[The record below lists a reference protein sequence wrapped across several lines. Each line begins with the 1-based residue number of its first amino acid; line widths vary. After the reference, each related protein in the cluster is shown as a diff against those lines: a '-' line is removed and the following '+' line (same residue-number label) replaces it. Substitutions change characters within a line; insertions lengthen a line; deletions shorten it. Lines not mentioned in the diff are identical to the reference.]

1 LTLLLNLL
9 KVLGLDI
16 PARVAELKARIE
28 QRVEDAADQ
37 AVHVVQDI
45 AVTVALVCCAA
56 ITALAAIAVGL
67 VALARWV
74 ADLYG
79 PFAGL
84 AAVGGLLLLVTV
96 ILAVVAVR
104 RPRSA
109 RRVKSPAEVLQ
120 SAAKRSA
127 TYADAARRLH
137 AAQAEPADAGG
148 LTSAAA
154 STPQGGAGSSMGDFG
169 KLIGFLLPLLISAAP
184 ASGGGLMGTLSAAWR
199 SGAHR
204 AAGETLEGA
213 AKMVREGDRTNLLAA
228 VGAAVL
234 FGWLVSGRTFS
245 WASRGTDNRSGTM
258 ERQKNEFGLGAE
270 GASASAG
277 GQMKD
282 WQRSGAEALSRGKEA
297 ASAAGASAAGAE
309 AASSGASAVQSLRSE
324 IKNIQDMVTRLA
336 AQSGREAV
344 DSARHAA
351 AAATERVGDVA
362 GDLARSSADAAAAAT
377 DRAKSVTGELEGMA
391 RRNPMG
397 VIAGAVVIG
406 VLIGVFGRRS

>member
-1 LTLLLNLL
+1 MTLLLNLL
-9 KVLGLDI
+9 KVFGLDI

-137 AAQAEPADAGG
+137 AAQAEPAHAGG

-245 WASRGTDNRSGTM
+245 WASRGTDNRSRTM

-270 GASASAG
+270 SASASAG

-297 ASAAGASAAGAE
+297 ASAAGAE

-336 AQSGREAV
+336 AQSGRDAV

-351 AAATERVGDVA
+351 AAAAERVGDVA

>member
-1 LTLLLNLL
+1 MTLLLNLL
-9 KVLGLDI
+9 KAFGLDI

-84 AAVGGLLLLVTV
+84 AAVGGILLLVTV

-137 AAQAEPADAGG
+137 AAQAEPAQAGG
-148 LTSAAA
+148 LTSPAA

-297 ASAAGASAAGAE
+297 ASAAGAE

-351 AAATERVGDVA
+351 AAAAERVGDVA

-377 DRAKSVTGELEGMA
+377 DRAKSVAGELEGMA

>member
-1 LTLLLNLL
+1 
-9 KVLGLDI
+9 
-16 PARVAELKARIE
+16 
-28 QRVEDAADQ
+28 
-37 AVHVVQDI
+37 VHVVQDI
-45 AVTVALVCCAA
+45 VVTAALVCCAA

-84 AAVGGLLLLVTV
+84 AAVGGLLLLATV
-96 ILAVVAVR
+96 ILAVVAVT

-127 TYADAARRLH
+127 TYADAARGLH
-137 AAQAEPADAGG
+137 AAQAEPAQAGG
-148 LTSAAA
+148 RTSAAA
-154 STPQGGAGSSMGDFG
+154 STPRGGAGSSVGDFG

-213 AKMVREGDRTNLLAA
+213 AKMVREGDRTNLLAV

-245 WASRGTDNRSGTM
+245 WASRGTDNRSRTM

-270 GASASAG
+270 SASASAG

-282 WQRSGAEALSRGKEA
+282 WQRSGAEALSRGKDT
-297 ASAAGASAAGAE
+297 ASAAGAAGAE
-309 AASSGASAVQSLRSE
+309 AASSAASAVQSLRGE

-344 DSARHAA
+344 DSARNAA
-351 AAATERVGDVA
+351 AAAAERVGDVA

-377 DRAKSVTGELEGMA
+377 DRAKSFAGDLEGMA

>member
-1 LTLLLNLL
+1 MMLFLNLL
-9 KVLGLDI
+9 KAFGLDI

-84 AAVGGLLLLVTV
+84 AAVGGILLLVTV

-109 RRVKSPAEVLQ
+109 RREVLQ

-137 AAQAEPADAGG
+137 AAQAEPAQAGG
-148 LTSAAA
+148 LTSPAA

-297 ASAAGASAAGAE
+297 ASAAGAE

-351 AAATERVGDVA
+351 AAAAERVGDVA

-377 DRAKSVTGELEGMA
+377 DRAKSVAGELEGMA
-391 RRNPMG
+391 RRNPLG

>member
-9 KVLGLDI
+9 KAFGLDI

-37 AVHVVQDI
+37 AVHVVQDV

-84 AAVGGLLLLVTV
+84 AAVGGILLLVTV

-109 RRVKSPAEVLQ
+109 RREVLQ

-137 AAQAEPADAGG
+137 AAQAEPAQAGG

-297 ASAAGASAAGAE
+297 ASAAGAE

-351 AAATERVGDVA
+351 AAAAERVGDVA

-377 DRAKSVTGELEGMA
+377 DRAKSVAGELEGMA

>member
-1 LTLLLNLL
+1 MFLLNLL
-9 KVLGLDI
+9 KAFGLDI
-16 PARVAELKARIE
+16 PARLAELRVRVE
-28 QRVEDAADQ
+28 QRVEDAANQ
-37 AVHVVQDI
+37 AMRVVRDI
-45 AVTVALVCCAA
+45 VVTLALICCAA

-96 ILAVVAVR
+96 VLVIVAVM
-104 RPRSA
+104 RPQSA

-137 AAQAEPADAGG
+137 AAQDEPAA
-148 LTSAAA
+148 SA
-154 STPQGGAGSSMGDFG
+154 PQRGSGQMVGDIS
-169 KLIGFLLPLLISAAP
+169 KLVSFLLPLLISAGP
-184 ASGGGLMGTLSAAWR
+184 ASGGGLMGTLSGALR

-204 AAGETLEGA
+204 TAGETLEGA
-213 AKMVREGDRTNLLAA
+213 ARMVREGDRTNLLAV

-245 WASRGTDNRSGTM
+245 WPAGGTSNRSRTM
-258 ERQKNEFGLGAE
+258 EQQKNDFSPATESAA
-270 GASASAG
+270 ASTGS
-277 GQMKD
+277 QVKE

-297 ASAAGASAAGAE
+297 LSAVGAE
-309 AASSGASAVQSLRSE
+309 AATSTASAVQSLRNE
-324 IKNIQDMVTRLA
+324 IRNIQDMVTRLA
-336 AQSGREAV
+336 AQSGRDAV
-344 DSARHAA
+344 DSARAA
-351 AAATERVGDVA
+351 AAAAAERVGDAA
-362 GDLARSSADAAAAAT
+362 GDLARSSADAAAVAA
-377 DRAKSVTGELEGMA
+377 DRAKSLAGEVEGMA

>member
-1 LTLLLNLL
+1 MTLLLNLL
-9 KVLGLDI
+9 KAFGLDI

-84 AAVGGLLLLVTV
+84 AAVGGILLLVTV

-109 RRVKSPAEVLQ
+109 RREVLQ

-137 AAQAEPADAGG
+137 AAQAEPAQAGG
-148 LTSAAA
+148 LTSPAA

-169 KLIGFLLPLLISAAP
+169 KLIGFLLPLLTSAAP

-245 WASRGTDNRSGTM
+245 CASRGTDNRSGTM

-297 ASAAGASAAGAE
+297 ASAAGAE

-351 AAATERVGDVA
+351 AAAAERVGDVA

-377 DRAKSVTGELEGMA
+377 DRAKSVAGELEGMA

>member
-1 LTLLLNLL
+1 MTLLLNLL
-9 KVLGLDI
+9 KAFGLDI

-137 AAQAEPADAGG
+137 AAQAEPAQAGG

-213 AKMVREGDRTNLLAA
+213 AKMVREGDRTNLLAV

-270 GASASAG
+270 SASASAG

-297 ASAAGASAAGAE
+297 ASAAGAE

-344 DSARHAA
+344 DSARNAA
-351 AAATERVGDVA
+351 AAAAERVGDVA

-377 DRAKSVTGELEGMA
+377 DRAKSVAGELEGMA

>member
-1 LTLLLNLL
+1 MTLLLNLL
-9 KVLGLDI
+9 KAFGLDI

-84 AAVGGLLLLVTV
+84 AAVGGILLLVTV

-109 RRVKSPAEVLQ
+109 RREVLQ

-137 AAQAEPADAGG
+137 AAQAEPAQAGG
-148 LTSAAA
+148 LTSPAA

-245 WASRGTDNRSGTM
+245 CASRGTDNRSGTM

-297 ASAAGASAAGAE
+297 ASAAGAE

-351 AAATERVGDVA
+351 AAAAERVGDVA

-377 DRAKSVTGELEGMA
+377 DRAKSVAGELEGMA

>member
-1 LTLLLNLL
+1 MTLLLNLL
-9 KVLGLDI
+9 KVFGLDI

-137 AAQAEPADAGG
+137 AAQAEPAQAGG

-297 ASAAGASAAGAE
+297 ASAAGAE

>member
-1 LTLLLNLL
+1 MLLLNLL
-9 KVLGLDI
+9 KAFGLDI

-96 ILAVVAVR
+96 ILAVVAAT

-137 AAQAEPADAGG
+137 AAQAEPAQAGG
-148 LTSAAA
+148 RTSAAA
-154 STPQGGAGSSMGDFG
+154 SAPRGGAGSSIGDFG

-213 AKMVREGDRTNLLAA
+213 AKMVREGDRTNLLAV

-245 WASRGTDNRSGTM
+245 WASRGTDNRSRTM

-270 GASASAG
+270 SASAPAG

-297 ASAAGASAAGAE
+297 ASAAGTE
-309 AASSGASAVQSLRSE
+309 AASSAASAVQSLRSE

-351 AAATERVGDVA
+351 AAAAERVGDVA

-377 DRAKSVTGELEGMA
+377 DRAKSLAGELEGMA

>member
-1 LTLLLNLL
+1 
-9 KVLGLDI
+9 
-16 PARVAELKARIE
+16 
-28 QRVEDAADQ
+28 
-37 AVHVVQDI
+37 
-45 AVTVALVCCAA
+45 
-56 ITALAAIAVGL
+56 
-67 VALARWV
+67 
-74 ADLYG
+74 
-79 PFAGL
+79 
-84 AAVGGLLLLVTV
+84 
-96 ILAVVAVR
+96 
-104 RPRSA
+104 
-109 RRVKSPAEVLQ
+109 VKSPAEVLQ

-137 AAQAEPADAGG
+137 AAQAEPAQAGG

-204 AAGETLEGA
+204 TAGETLEGA
-213 AKMVREGDRTNLLAA
+213 AKMVREGDRTNLLAV

-245 WASRGTDNRSGTM
+245 WASRGTDNRSRTM

-270 GASASAG
+270 SASASAG

-297 ASAAGASAAGAE
+297 ASAAGAE

-351 AAATERVGDVA
+351 AAAAERVGDVA

-377 DRAKSVTGELEGMA
+377 DRAKSVAGELEGMA

>member
-9 KVLGLDI
+9 KAFGLDI

-84 AAVGGLLLLVTV
+84 AAVGGILLLVTV

-109 RRVKSPAEVLQ
+109 RREVLQ

-137 AAQAEPADAGG
+137 AAQAEPAQAGG

-297 ASAAGASAAGAE
+297 ASAAGAE

-351 AAATERVGDVA
+351 AAAAERVGDVA

-377 DRAKSVTGELEGMA
+377 DRAKSVAGELEGMA

>member
-1 LTLLLNLL
+1 MTLLLNLL
-9 KVLGLDI
+9 KAFGLDI
-16 PARVAELKARIE
+16 PARVAELEARIE

-67 VALARWV
+67 VALTRWV

-137 AAQAEPADAGG
+137 AAQAEPAQAGG

-234 FGWLVSGRTFS
+234 FGWVVSGRTFS

-297 ASAAGASAAGAE
+297 ASAAGAE

-351 AAATERVGDVA
+351 AAAAERVGDVA

-377 DRAKSVTGELEGMA
+377 DRAKSVAGELEGMA

>member
-9 KVLGLDI
+9 KAFGLDI

-84 AAVGGLLLLVTV
+84 AAVGGILLLVTV

-109 RRVKSPAEVLQ
+109 RREVLQ

-137 AAQAEPADAGG
+137 AAQAEPAQASG
-148 LTSAAA
+148 LTSPAA

-245 WASRGTDNRSGTM
+245 CASRGTDNRSGTM

-297 ASAAGASAAGAE
+297 ASAAGAE

-351 AAATERVGDVA
+351 AAAAERVGDVA

-377 DRAKSVTGELEGMA
+377 DRAKSVAGELEGMA

>member
-9 KVLGLDI
+9 KAFGLDI

-137 AAQAEPADAGG
+137 AAQAEPAQAGG

-297 ASAAGASAAGAE
+297 ASAAGAE

-351 AAATERVGDVA
+351 AAAAERVGDVA

-377 DRAKSVTGELEGMA
+377 DRAKSVAGELEGMA

>member
-1 LTLLLNLL
+1 MTLLLNLL
-9 KVLGLDI
+9 KAFGLDI

-84 AAVGGLLLLVTV
+84 AAVGGILLLVTV

-109 RRVKSPAEVLQ
+109 RREVLQ

-137 AAQAEPADAGG
+137 AAQAEPAQAGG
-148 LTSAAA
+148 LTSPAA

-297 ASAAGASAAGAE
+297 ASAAGAE

-351 AAATERVGDVA
+351 AAAAERVGDVA

-377 DRAKSVTGELEGMA
+377 DRAKSVAGELEGMA

>member
-9 KVLGLDI
+9 KAFGLDI

-84 AAVGGLLLLVTV
+84 AAVGGILLLVTV

-109 RRVKSPAEVLQ
+109 RREVLQ

-137 AAQAEPADAGG
+137 AAQAEPAQAGG
-148 LTSAAA
+148 LTSPAA

-234 FGWLVSGRTFS
+234 FGWLVRTNVFVRVA
-245 WASRGTDNRSGTM
+245 WNRQQERNNGT
-258 ERQKNEFGLGAE
+258 AE
-270 GASASAG
+270 
-277 GQMKD
+277 
-282 WQRSGAEALSRGKEA
+282 E
-297 ASAAGASAAGAE
+297 
-309 AASSGASAVQSLRSE
+309 
-324 IKNIQDMVTRLA
+324 
-336 AQSGREAV
+336 
-344 DSARHAA
+344 
-351 AAATERVGDVA
+351 
-362 GDLARSSADAAAAAT
+362 
-377 DRAKSVTGELEGMA
+377 
-391 RRNPMG
+391 
-397 VIAGAVVIG
+397 
-406 VLIGVFGRRS
+406 

>member
-9 KVLGLDI
+9 KGFGLDI

-56 ITALAAIAVGL
+56 ITAFAAIAVGL

-137 AAQAEPADAGG
+137 AAQAEPAQAGG

-169 KLIGFLLPLLISAAP
+169 KLIGFLLPLLISAAS

-297 ASAAGASAAGAE
+297 ASAAGAE
-309 AASSGASAVQSLRSE
+309 AASSGATAVQSLRSE

-351 AAATERVGDVA
+351 AAAAERVGDVA

-377 DRAKSVTGELEGMA
+377 DRAKSVAGELEGMA

>member
-1 LTLLLNLL
+1 
-9 KVLGLDI
+9 
-16 PARVAELKARIE
+16 
-28 QRVEDAADQ
+28 
-37 AVHVVQDI
+37 
-45 AVTVALVCCAA
+45 
-56 ITALAAIAVGL
+56 VGL

-137 AAQAEPADAGG
+137 AAQAEPAQAGG

-297 ASAAGASAAGAE
+297 ASAAGAE

-351 AAATERVGDVA
+351 AAAAERVGDVA

-377 DRAKSVTGELEGMA
+377 DRAKSVAGELEGMA

>member
-9 KVLGLDI
+9 KVFGLDI

-137 AAQAEPADAGG
+137 AAQAEPAHAGG

-297 ASAAGASAAGAE
+297 ASAAGAE

>member
-1 LTLLLNLL
+1 MTLLLNLL
-9 KVLGLDI
+9 KVFGLDI

-109 RRVKSPAEVLQ
+109 RRV
-120 SAAKRSA
+120 
-127 TYADAARRLH
+127 T
-137 AAQAEPADAGG
+137 
-148 LTSAAA
+148 AA

-297 ASAAGASAAGAE
+297 ASAAGAE

-362 GDLARSSADAAAAAT
+362 GALARSSADAAAAAT

>member
-1 LTLLLNLL
+1 
-9 KVLGLDI
+9 V
-16 PARVAELKARIE
+16 
-28 QRVEDAADQ
+28 
-37 AVHVVQDI
+37 
-45 AVTVALVCCAA
+45 
-56 ITALAAIAVGL
+56 
-67 VALARWV
+67 
-74 ADLYG
+74 
-79 PFAGL
+79 
-84 AAVGGLLLLVTV
+84 
-96 ILAVVAVR
+96 
-104 RPRSA
+104 
-109 RRVKSPAEVLQ
+109 
-120 SAAKRSA
+120 
-127 TYADAARRLH
+127 
-137 AAQAEPADAGG
+137 
-148 LTSAAA
+148 
-154 STPQGGAGSSMGDFG
+154 GDFG

-213 AKMVREGDRTNLLAA
+213 AKMVREGDRTNVLAV

-245 WASRGTDNRSGTM
+245 WASRGTDNRSRTM

-270 GASASAG
+270 SASASAG

-297 ASAAGASAAGAE
+297 ASAAGAEAGSSA
-309 AASSGASAVQSLRSE
+309 ASAVQSLRGE
-324 IKNIQDMVTRLA
+324 IKNIQDMVMRLA

-344 DSARHAA
+344 GSARNAA
-351 AAATERVGDVA
+351 AAAAERVGDVA

-377 DRAKSVTGELEGMA
+377 DRAKSVAGELEGMA

>member
-9 KVLGLDI
+9 KAFGLDI

-137 AAQAEPADAGG
+137 AAQAEPAQAGG

-184 ASGGGLMGTLSAAWR
+184 ASGGGLIGTLSAAWR

-245 WASRGTDNRSGTM
+245 WASRGTDNRSRTM

-270 GASASAG
+270 GASATAG

-297 ASAAGASAAGAE
+297 ASAAGAE

-351 AAATERVGDVA
+351 AAAAERVGDVA

-377 DRAKSVTGELEGMA
+377 DRAKSVAGELEGMA

>member
-9 KVLGLDI
+9 KAFGLDI

-84 AAVGGLLLLVTV
+84 AAVGGILLLVTV

-137 AAQAEPADAGG
+137 AAQAEPAQAGG

-245 WASRGTDNRSGTM
+245 WASRGTDNRSRTM
-258 ERQKNEFGLGAE
+258 ERQKNEFGLGTE
-270 GASASAG
+270 SASASAG

-297 ASAAGASAAGAE
+297 ASAAGAEG
-309 AASSGASAVQSLRSE
+309 ASSAASAVQSLRGE
-324 IKNIQDMVTRLA
+324 IKNIQDMVMRLA

-344 DSARHAA
+344 GSARNAA
-351 AAATERVGDVA
+351 AAAAERVGDVA

-377 DRAKSVTGELEGMA
+377 DRAKSVAGELEGMA

>member
-1 LTLLLNLL
+1 MTLLLNLL
-9 KVLGLDI
+9 KAFGLDI

-84 AAVGGLLLLVTV
+84 AAVGGILLLVTV

-137 AAQAEPADAGG
+137 AAQAEPAQAGG

-169 KLIGFLLPLLISAAP
+169 KLIGFLLPLLTSAAP

-297 ASAAGASAAGAE
+297 ASAAGAE

-351 AAATERVGDVA
+351 AAAAERVGDVA

-377 DRAKSVTGELEGMA
+377 DRAKSVAGELEGMA

>member
-1 LTLLLNLL
+1 
-9 KVLGLDI
+9 
-16 PARVAELKARIE
+16 
-28 QRVEDAADQ
+28 
-37 AVHVVQDI
+37 
-45 AVTVALVCCAA
+45 VTVALVCCAA

-96 ILAVVAVR
+96 ILAVVAAT

-137 AAQAEPADAGG
+137 AAQAEPAQAGG
-148 LTSAAA
+148 RTSAAA
-154 STPQGGAGSSMGDFG
+154 SAPQGGAGSSVGDFG

-213 AKMVREGDRTNLLAA
+213 AKMVREGDRTNVLAV

-245 WASRGTDNRSGTM
+245 WASRGTDNRSRTM

-270 GASASAG
+270 SASASAG

-297 ASAAGASAAGAE
+297 ASAAGAE
-309 AASSGASAVQSLRSE
+309 AASSAASAVQLLRSE

-344 DSARHAA
+344 DSARNAA
-351 AAATERVGDVA
+351 AAAAERVGDVA

-377 DRAKSVTGELEGMA
+377 DRAKSVAGELEGMA

>member
-9 KVLGLDI
+9 KAFGLDI

-137 AAQAEPADAGG
+137 AAQAEPAQAGG

-169 KLIGFLLPLLISAAP
+169 KLIGFLLPLLTSAAP

-297 ASAAGASAAGAE
+297 ASAAGAE

-351 AAATERVGDVA
+351 AAAAERVGDVA

-377 DRAKSVTGELEGMA
+377 DRAKSVAGELEGMA

-406 VLIGVFGRRS
+406 VLIGVLGRRS

>member
-1 LTLLLNLL
+1 MTLLLNLL

-137 AAQAEPADAGG
+137 AAQAEPAHAGG

-184 ASGGGLMGTLSAAWR
+184 ASGGGLMGTFSAAWR

-297 ASAAGASAAGAE
+297 ASAAGAE

-351 AAATERVGDVA
+351 AAAAERVGDVA

-377 DRAKSVTGELEGMA
+377 DRAKSVAGELEGMA

>member
-1 LTLLLNLL
+1 MTLFLNLL
-9 KVLGLDI
+9 KAFGLDI

-96 ILAVVAVR
+96 ILAVVAVT

-137 AAQAEPADAGG
+137 AAQAEPAQAGG

-297 ASAAGASAAGAE
+297 ASAAGAE

-344 DSARHAA
+344 DSARNAA
-351 AAATERVGDVA
+351 AAAAERVGDVA

-377 DRAKSVTGELEGMA
+377 DRAKSVAGELEGMA